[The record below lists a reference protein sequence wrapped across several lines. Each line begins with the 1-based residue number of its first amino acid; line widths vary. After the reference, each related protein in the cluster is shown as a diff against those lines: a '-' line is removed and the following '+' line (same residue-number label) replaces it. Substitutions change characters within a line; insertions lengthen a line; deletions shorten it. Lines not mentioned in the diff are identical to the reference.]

1 MSVPDDGS
9 PARGGLSRFAP
20 LLAFLVIGGL
30 FAGYL
35 IASQFFG
42 YDRDTLPSTLIGSP
56 APTVALPP
64 LEEGAPTI
72 DAEALRAPGVKLV
85 NVWASW
91 CVPCRVEHPFLVDL
105 ATAGVTVFGINYR
118 DTPANARGFLEEMG
132 DPFARIGTDR
142 TGRAGVEWGVYGV
155 PETFV
160 IDGEGVIVF
169 KHVGPLQRDVLEN
182 KLWPAI
188 RAAGG

>member
-1 MSVPDDGS
+1 MSVPDDSS

-20 LLAFLVIGGL
+20 LLVFLAIGGL
-30 FAGYL
+30 LGGYL

-42 YDRDTLPSTLIGSP
+42 YERDTLPSTLIGNP
-56 APTVALPP
+56 APAVALPP

-91 CVPCRVEHPFLVDL
+91 CVPCRVEHPFLVEL
-105 ATAGVTVFGINYR
+105 AEAGVTVFGINYR

-132 DPFARIGTDR
+132 NPFARIGTDR

-160 IDGEGVIVF
+160 IDGDGVIVF
-169 KHVGPLQRDVLEN
+169 KHVGPIQRDVLEN